1 MCQAL
6 CHRLG
11 IHRKAGETL
20 SRHGALDSK
29 TQGGGWAGPPP
40 PPPPPPPRP
49 EADAVGVVTA
59 TWGEAGVLR
68 EHKRRPVT

>member
-29 TQGGGWAGPPP
+29 TQGGGWAGQRQMQSVWLL
-40 PPPPPPPRP
+40 PRGGKQGYSGSTK
-49 EADAVGVVTA
+49 EG
-59 TWGEAGVLR
+59 L
-68 EHKRRPVT
+68 